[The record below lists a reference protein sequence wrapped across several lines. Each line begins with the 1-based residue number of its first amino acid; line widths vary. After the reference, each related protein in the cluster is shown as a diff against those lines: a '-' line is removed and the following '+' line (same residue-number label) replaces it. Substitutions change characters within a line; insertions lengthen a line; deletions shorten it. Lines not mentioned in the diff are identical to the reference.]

1 MTARKIGKGGS
12 KGQKKPRQKTA
23 NLKQKKVI
31 QKQTKKPNRST
42 KIKLKNPKQVKSIS
56 KSTIKPEKL
65 DGIVTDSKIPV
76 KVSYFRT
83 DISRRNIKDEKPG
96 KYPFT
101 RGIHETMYRSRF
113 WTMRQY
119 SGFGSA
125 EETNER
131 FKFLLEHGQ
140 TGLSLAFDLPTQTG
154 RDSDNPQSE
163 GEVGRTGVAIS
174 SIDDMLTCF
183 NGIPLDKVSTSMTIN
198 STASTLLALYITVA
212 ESQGVSP
219 SSLRGTTQNDI
230 LKEYIARNTYIYPP
244 KPSMRLIGDMIQYCS
259 KYVTQWYP
267 ISISGYHMREAG
279 SNAVQELAFTFADA
293 IEYINTCID
302 RGMKIDDFAPRL
314 SFFFCCTMEFFEEIA
329 KFRAARRI
337 YARIMKERF
346 HAKDPKSCTLRF
358 HVQTSGESL
367 TAQQVD
373 NNIVRVATEAMS
385 AVLGG
390 CQSLHTNS
398 RDEALALPTEESVKI
413 ALRTQQIIATETG
426 VTKTVDPLA
435 GSYYVDYL
443 TNKIEDEVENYLKKI
458 DRMGGALKAVEKGFF
473 QDEIRKNAYSLKKEI
488 DEQKRVIVGVNKYK
502 DQHDI
507 EPKLNVIDQSIE
519 ERQIAR
525 LKEFKNSRDNIKV
538 EHAVSILISNAEKE
552 DSNLMPHIINAV
564 KNKVTLGEISNAFQ
578 SVFGRYQ
585 PKISF

>member
-1 MTARKIGKGGS
+1 MVSKKIANKTKTGKMGKGS
-12 KGQKKPRQKTA
+12 KSKKSES
-23 NLKQKKVI
+23 KV
-31 QKQTKKPNRST
+31 K
-42 KIKLKNPKQVKSIS
+42 KLKTTVKRGLKTEVKMTKPTEITKQVKMQQ
-56 KSTIKPEKL
+56 
-65 DGIVTDSKIPV
+65 IVTDSGFPV
-76 KVSYFRT
+76 KESYYRN
-83 DISRRNIKDEKPG
+83 DIYKRNSGDEKPG
-96 KYPFT
+96 KYPYT
-101 RGIHETMYRSRF
+101 RGIHDTMYRQRF

-125 EETNER
+125 EETNNR

-154 RDSDNPQSE
+154 RDSDDVQSE

-198 STASTLLALYITVA
+198 STAATLLALYVTVA

-219 SSLRGTTQNDI
+219 MVLRGTTQNDI

-244 KPSMRLIGDMIQYCS
+244 KPSIRLIGDMIQYCS
-259 KYVTQWYP
+259 KYVPQWYP

-293 IEYINTCID
+293 IEYVQTCVD
-302 RGMKIDDFAPRL
+302 RGMKVDDFAPRL

-337 YARIMKERF
+337 YSKIMKERF
-346 HAKDPKSCTLRF
+346 HAKDTKSCTLRF

-435 GSYYVDYL
+435 GSYYVEYL
-443 TNKIEDEVENYLKKI
+443 TNKIEDEVEKYLKRI
-458 DRMGGALKAVEKGFF
+458 DRMGGALAAVEKGFF
-473 QDEIRKNAYSLKKEI
+473 QDEIRSNAYSLKKEI
-488 DEQKRVIVGVNKYK
+488 DEQKRIIVGVNKYQ

-507 EPKLNVIDQSIE
+507 EPKLNVMDQAIE
-519 ERQIAR
+519 ERQIVR
-525 LKEFKNSRDNIKV
+525 LKEFKRSRDMTKV
-538 EHAVSILISNAEKE
+538 EHAISLLIKNAEKD

-564 KNKVTLGEISNAFQ
+564 KNKVTLGEISTAFQ
-578 SVFGRYQ
+578 SVFGRYE
-585 PKISF
+585 PKVSF